1 MNEVEDLLKTE
12 NSDDADI
19 EAILDSEFEEEG
31 EPAKEQPH
39 ETEAQDIVEEEI
51 DEDEIAEI
59 LGGDNGEPSKK
70 EQPQPQQP
78 KKEPVKK
85 KQVPKQ
91 PQQQQKE
98 KYHEPDKILLYSEA
112 KVGKTHA
119 IASLIERALSKNPD
133 THFFAIVTDAGFWK
147 TVKRYW
153 RIRKLDIEKLYSQV
167 SYYPVVDIAE
177 VFDILRQIRAEARQT
192 DWLII
197 DVLSDFWDRAQDKF
211 IESCSTQDGKFV
223 DLIVEAANDPSRFGT
238 LTGLQWGYCKRIDN
252 TVSYY
257 GVINPPCNIIA
268 TASAKELGGIEEALG
283 GEEKVEKS
291 IGSMYSSFKVVGY
304 RPDGQKR
311 LSYKFDD
318 IVFLGKDKSGNHYFV
333 IVGSRDIDTDYKRIP
348 YGFSFWETYIGY
360 KRQKMQL

>member
-1 MNEVEDLLKTE
+1 MNEVDDLLKRE

-31 EPAKEQPH
+31 EPEKEQPH

-59 LGGDNGEPSKK
+59 LGGDTGEEPPKK
-70 EQPQPQQP
+70 EQPQVQQP
-78 KKEPVKK
+78 KKESVKK

-91 PQQQQKE
+91 PQQQKE
-98 KYHEPDKILLYSEA
+98 KYHEPDKILLYSEP

-119 IASLIERALSKNPD
+119 IASLIEKALNENPD
-133 THFFAIVTDAGFWK
+133 TRFFVIVTDAGFWK

-153 RIRKLDIEKLYSQV
+153 RIRKLDEEKLYNQV
-167 SYYPVVDIAE
+167 SYYSVVDINE
-177 VFDILRQIRAEARQT
+177 VFDILRQIRAEARPN

-211 IESCSTQDGKFV
+211 IESCTQDGNVV

-238 LTGLQWGYCKRIDN
+238 LTGLQWGYCKRVDN
-252 TVSYY
+252 TISYY
-257 GVINPPCNIIA
+257 AVINPPCNIIA

-304 RPDGQKR
+304 RPEGQKR
-311 LSYKFDD
+311 LSYKFDE
-318 IVFLGKDKSGNHYFV
+318 IVFLGKDKSGKHYFM

-348 YGFSFWETYIGY
+348 YGFSFWETFIGY

>member
-1 MNEVEDLLKTE
+1 MNEVDDLLKTE

-19 EAILDSEFEEEG
+19 ETILDSEFEEEG

>member
-1 MNEVEDLLKTE
+1 MNEVDDLLKTE

-31 EPAKEQPH
+31 ETAKEQSD
-39 ETEAQDIVEEEI
+39 ETEAQDIVDEEI

-59 LGGDNGEPSKK
+59 LGDTGEESPKK
-70 EQPQPQQP
+70 EQPQVQQP
-78 KKEPVKK
+78 KKESVKK

-91 PQQQQKE
+91 PYQQQKK
-98 KYHEPDKILLYSEA
+98 KYHEPDKILIYSEP

-119 IASLIERALSKNPD
+119 IASLIEKALNENPD
-133 THFFAIVTDAGFWK
+133 TRFFVIVTDAGFWK

-153 RIRKLDIEKLYSQV
+153 RIRKLDEEKLYNQV
-167 SYYPVVDIAE
+167 SYYSVVDITE
-177 VFDILRQIRAEARQT
+177 VFDILRQIRAEARPN

-211 IESCSTQDGKFV
+211 IESCTDGNFV
-223 DLIVEAANDPSRFGT
+223 DLIVEASNDPSRFGV
-238 LTGLQWGYCKRIDN
+238 LTGLQWGYCKRLDN
-252 TVSYY
+252 TVLY
-257 GVINPPCNIIA
+257 GVMNPPCNVIA

-304 RPDGQKR
+304 RPEGQKR